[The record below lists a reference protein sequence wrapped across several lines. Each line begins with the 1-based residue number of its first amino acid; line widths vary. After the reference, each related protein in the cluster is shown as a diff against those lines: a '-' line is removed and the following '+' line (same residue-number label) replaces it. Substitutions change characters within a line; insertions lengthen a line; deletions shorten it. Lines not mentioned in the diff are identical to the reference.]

1 MPANVIATMS
11 SRQRPPNNM
20 TPRVIVTDVIIAEA
34 RRRVVTPR
42 APHNATSVNRS
53 LTIIERAK
61 GARQL
66 LELSVLVL
74 SALLHP
80 SLSLCWALRRSN
92 SFVSAIVFNY
102 QKLGDSIHRATS
114 DNFLILSSFRRSI
127 SCKI

>member
-1 MPANVIATMS
+1 
-11 SRQRPPNNM
+11 M

-42 APHNATSVNRS
+42 APHSATSVNRS
-53 LTIIERAK
+53 LAIIERAK

-80 SLSLCWALRRSN
+80 SLSLCWALKRFN
-92 SFVSAIVFNY
+92 SFVSANVFNY
-102 QKLGDSIHRATS
+102 QKRGDSIHRATW
-114 DNFLILSSFRRSI
+114 DKFLILSSFHRSQV
-127 SCKI
+127 